1 MAFAVHKLHFCFA
14 GCINYISPP
23 LLVSLVGSSQQS
35 AQCSFQAGG
44 ECGDKT
50 NGGRVTDPEI
60 LIKSSG
66 NTGALLPFEENRV
79 LFRCQQ
85 LDSMPSLCFLVS
97 REISDSDL
105 CESKVR
111 ERGHFCLC
119 LLQLS
124 SATSEGGRASQF
136 TDLATFE
143 PWSKIGSP
151 LLRYRRFST
160 GTGLQPGVAT

>member
-1 MAFAVHKLHFCFA
+1 M
-14 GCINYISPP
+14 
-23 LLVSLVGSSQQS
+23 
-35 AQCSFQAGG
+35 
-44 ECGDKT
+44 
-50 NGGRVTDPEI
+50 TDPEI

-111 ERGHFCLC
+111 ERA
-119 LLQLS
+119 LLFVS
-124 SATSEGGRASQF
+124 
-136 TDLATFE
+136 LATFV
-143 PWSKIGSP
+143 SNFRGRQG
-151 LLRYRRFST
+151 LTVYRH
-160 GTGLQPGVAT
+160 GHL

>member
-23 LLVSLVGSSQQS
+23 LLVSLAGSTQQS
-35 AQCSFQAGG
+35 AQCGFQAGG

-66 NTGALLPFEENRV
+66 NAGALLPFEENRV
-79 LFRCQQ
+79 LFWCQR

-97 REISDSDL
+97 REISGSDL

-111 ERGHFCLC
+111 ERA
-119 LLQLS
+119 LLFVS
-124 SATSEGGRASQF
+124 
-136 TDLATFE
+136 LATFVSNFRGRLHSLQAS
-143 PWSKIGSP
+143 PPLNCGQTLAAARWDIAVSP
-151 LLRYRRFST
+151 L
-160 GTGLQPGVAT
+160 

>member
-1 MAFAVHKLHFCFA
+1 M
-14 GCINYISPP
+14 
-23 LLVSLVGSSQQS
+23 
-35 AQCSFQAGG
+35 
-44 ECGDKT
+44 
-50 NGGRVTDPEI
+50 TDPEI

-66 NTGALLPFEENRV
+66 NAGALLPFEENRV
-79 LFRCQQ
+79 LFWCQR

-97 REISDSDL
+97 REISGSDL

-111 ERGHFCLC
+111 ERA
-119 LLQLS
+119 LLFVSRFVS

-136 TDLATFE
+136 TDMATFE